1 MKTVIDVNEIVYLYK
16 LISENG
22 GIELTFDKKDFNN
35 FITKLMIISM
45 FMFVHKG
52 NDTYNIKIK
61 DNKLTIENNALKEKT
76 K

>member
-22 GIELTFDKKDFNN
+22 GIELTFDKKEINN
-35 FITKLMIISM
+35 FITKLMIVSM
-45 FMFVHKG
+45 FMFVNKG
-52 NDTYNIKIK
+52 NDTYNVKIK

>member
-45 FMFVHKG
+45 FMFVNKG
-52 NDTYNIKIK
+52 NDTYNVKIK

>member
-22 GIELTFDKKDFNN
+22 GIEIKFDKKDFNN
-35 FITKLMIISM
+35 FITKLMITSM
-45 FMFVHKG
+45 FMFVNKG
-52 NDTYNIKIK
+52 NDTYSIKIK
-61 DNKLTIENNALKEKT
+61 DNKITIENDAHKEKT